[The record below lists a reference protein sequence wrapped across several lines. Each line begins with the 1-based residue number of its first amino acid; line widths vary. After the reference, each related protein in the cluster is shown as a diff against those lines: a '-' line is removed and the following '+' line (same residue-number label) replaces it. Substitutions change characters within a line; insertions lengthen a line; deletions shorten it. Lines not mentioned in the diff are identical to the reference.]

1 MEKKVA
7 SYTEHNERLQLVAL
21 WSEDHADLL
30 GFEIRANRV
39 LIERF
44 SRDQALYARL
54 YFYHAVHEICV
65 NRSKSM
71 LNLT

>member
-7 SYTEHNERLQLVAL
+7 SYTEKNERLQLVSL
-21 WSEDHADLL
+21 WSDDQSNLL
-30 GFEIRANRV
+30 GFELRANRV

-65 NRSKSM
+65 NRSESM